1 MMPNLAPMNQQQ
13 RKLKDNWFSLVPNPD
28 DPEDKAP
35 CIQILE
41 GPFHHVIVRYKN
53 FQLHKKLNE
62 DGSINCDFEY
72 DILMAPST
80 IGENHL
86 TDEQGQIFEEKLGE
100 SILELLMESV
110 LDENRNDNIEESVT
124 E

>member
-1 MMPNLAPMNQQQ
+1 MPNLAQMNQQQ
-13 RKLKDNWFSLVPNPD
+13 KKLKDNWFSLVPNPD
-28 DPEDKAP
+28 DPEDTAP

-110 LDENRNDNIEESVT
+110 LNENRNDNIKESVT

>member
-1 MMPNLAPMNQQQ
+1 M
-13 RKLKDNWFSLVPNPD
+13 KDNWFSLVPNPD
-28 DPEDKAP
+28 DPEDKNL

-72 DILMAPST
+72 DILMSPST
-80 IGENHL
+80 
-86 TDEQGQIFEEKLGE
+86 DW
-100 SILELLMESV
+100 
-110 LDENRNDNIEESVT
+110 
-124 E
+124 

>member
-1 MMPNLAPMNQQQ
+1 MNDPEKYFTEELLNRIDEVADKEFSYGKGDDAESGTDDTQQ

-28 DPEDKAP
+28 DPEDKNFVFKS
-35 CIQILE
+35 LK
-41 GPFHHVIVRYKN
+41 GHFHHVIVRYKN

-86 TDEQGQIFEEKLGE
+86 TDEQGSNL
-100 SILELLMESV
+100 
-110 LDENRNDNIEESVT
+110 
-124 E
+124 

>member
-1 MMPNLAPMNQQQ
+1 
-13 RKLKDNWFSLVPNPD
+13 
-28 DPEDKAP
+28 
-35 CIQILE
+35 
-41 GPFHHVIVRYKN
+41 
-53 FQLHKKLNE
+53 
-62 DGSINCDFEY
+62 
-72 DILMAPST
+72 MAPST

-110 LDENRNDNIEESVT
+110 LNENRNDNIKESVT

>member
-1 MMPNLAPMNQQQ
+1 MILKSILQKNFSIELMKLEREFSYEGDDEESEADEPQ

-28 DPEDKAP
+28 DPEDKGP

-41 GPFHHVIVRYKN
+41 AFHHVIVRYKN

-72 DILMAPST
+72 DILMDQVPLVK
-80 IGENHL
+80 I
-86 TDEQGQIFEEKLGE
+86 I
-100 SILELLMESV
+100 
-110 LDENRNDNIEESVT
+110 
-124 E
+124 